1 MTNAELQELIAS
13 IRYQVYT
20 WCGEEAVEKIEK
32 LIRYVET
39 LQKNAKR
46 S

>member
-1 MTNAELQELIAS
+1 MTDAELQDLIAHV
-13 IRYQVYT
+13 RQQVYT
-20 WCGEEAVEKIEK
+20 WCGGEAVEKIEK

-39 LQKNAKR
+39 LQKNAQR